1 MAAEAAGSGHTV
13 SAVQRNAG
21 TQCAFSL
28 FLIVS
33 TGTSGSEMCRGG
45 PPLIEWAISLQINLC
60 GHSQT
65 QRYIS

>member
-1 MAAEAAGSGHTV
+1 MAAEAAGSGHMV
-13 SAVQRNAG
+13 SAVQKNAG
-21 TQCAFSL
+21 TQCAFF

-33 TGTSGSEMCRGG
+33 TGTSGSEMSRGG
-45 PPLIEWAISLQINLC
+45 PPLIDWVISLQINLG